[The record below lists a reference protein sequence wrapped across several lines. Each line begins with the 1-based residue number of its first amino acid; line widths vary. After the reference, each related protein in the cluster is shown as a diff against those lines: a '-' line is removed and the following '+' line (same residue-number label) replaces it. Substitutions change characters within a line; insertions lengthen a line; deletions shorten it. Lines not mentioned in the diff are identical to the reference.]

1 MTLPRRSFL
10 CLAGAAIAGLS
21 VPPQP
26 ARANDYPTRSVTIV
40 VPFTP
45 AGSTDM
51 VARMLAQKLE
61 QRLGKSFVVENRPG
75 AGTLIAASAVA
86 KAPADGY
93 VLFMAPSSTM
103 ATNVTLYKKLPYD
116 PTVDFVPLAGLAR
129 VPFVL
134 IVNPSVPAHTLLEL
148 IKYAKE
154 RPGQLSFASVGP
166 GIPHHLYAEL
176 LMSTAGIAMTHVP
189 YKGSAPALNDVVAGH
204 IPLMFCDIPP
214 ALGMLQ
220 AGKVRALGVTTFSR
234 VPALPDVPP
243 IAEAGL
249 PEFGAL
255 PGWHMLVAPAKTPR
269 SIVEKLHAELIAIL
283 ALPEINGEIARLGML
298 PFENSSVEGLQGFV
312 KSEIVRWGKVVQRAG
327 IAGSE

>member
-10 CLAGAAIAGLS
+10 CLAVAAIARLS
-21 VPPQP
+21 ARPPP
-26 ARANDYPTRSVTIV
+26 AWADDYPLRSVTIV

-61 QRLGKSFVVENRPG
+61 QRMGKSFVVENRPG

-116 PTVDFVPLAGLAR
+116 PTVDFIPLAGLAR

-166 GIPHHLYAEL
+166 GVPHHLYAEL

-189 YKGSAPALNDVVAGH
+189 YKGNSDVHG
-204 IPLMFCDIPP
+204 
-214 ALGMLQ
+214 
-220 AGKVRALGVTTFSR
+220 
-234 VPALPDVPP
+234 
-243 IAEAGL
+243 
-249 PEFGAL
+249 
-255 PGWHMLVAPAKTPR
+255 
-269 SIVEKLHAELIAIL
+269 
-283 ALPEINGEIARLGML
+283 RL
-298 PFENSSVEGLQGFV
+298 
-312 KSEIVRWGKVVQRAG
+312 
-327 IAGSE
+327 

>member
-1 MTLPRRSFL
+1 RSWQRAAEVPSAGAQHSKITTFPGAICTQLRPPASAGRIASIAERGPAMTLPRRRFL
-10 CLAGAAIAGLS
+10 CLGWAAVAGLS
-21 VPPQP
+21 TAPP
-26 ARANDYPTRSVTIV
+26 AWADDYPTRSVTIV

-45 AGSTDM
+45 AGSTDI

-75 AGTLIAASAVA
+75 AGTLIAASALA

-154 RPGQLSFASVGP
+154 R
-166 GIPHHLYAEL
+166 
-176 LMSTAGIAMTHVP
+176 
-189 YKGSAPALNDVVAGH
+189 
-204 IPLMFCDIPP
+204 
-214 ALGMLQ
+214 
-220 AGKVRALGVTTFSR
+220 
-234 VPALPDVPP
+234 
-243 IAEAGL
+243 
-249 PEFGAL
+249 
-255 PGWHMLVAPAKTPR
+255 
-269 SIVEKLHAELIAIL
+269 
-283 ALPEINGEIARLGML
+283 
-298 PFENSSVEGLQGFV
+298 
-312 KSEIVRWGKVVQRAG
+312 
-327 IAGSE
+327 

>member
-1 MTLPRRSFL
+1 MTLPRRRFL

-21 VPPQP
+21 APPPP
-26 ARANDYPTRSVTIV
+26 ARADDYPTRSVTIV

-134 IVNPSVPAHTLLEL
+134 IVNPSVPVYTLLEL

-189 YKGSAPALNDVVAGH
+189 YKGSAP
-204 IPLMFCDIPP
+204 P
-214 ALGMLQ
+214 
-220 AGKVRALGVTTFSR
+220 
-234 VPALPDVPP
+234 
-243 IAEAGL
+243 
-249 PEFGAL
+249 
-255 PGWHMLVAPAKTPR
+255 
-269 SIVEKLHAELIAIL
+269 
-283 ALPEINGEIARLGML
+283 
-298 PFENSSVEGLQGFV
+298 
-312 KSEIVRWGKVVQRAG
+312 
-327 IAGSE
+327 

>member
-1 MTLPRRSFL
+1 MTLHRRQFL
-10 CLAGAAIAGLS
+10 RVAGAAVAGLS
-21 VPPQP
+21 APPVAWAQ
-26 ARANDYPTRSVTIV
+26 DYPKQPVTIV

-45 AGSTDM
+45 GGSTDIL
-51 VARMLAQKLE
+51 ARLLGQKLE

-75 AGTLIAASAVA
+75 AGTIIAASAVA
-86 KAPADGY
+86 KAAPDGH
-93 VLFMAPSSTM
+93 VLLMAPSSTM
-103 ATNVTLYKKLPYD
+103 AINVTLYKKLPYD
-116 PTVDFVPLAGLAR
+116 PTIDFVPLAGLAQ

-134 IVNPSVPAHTLLEL
+134 IVNPSLPVDSLTEL

-166 GIPHHLYAEL
+166 GVPHHLYAEV

-214 ALGMLQ
+214 AIGMLQ
-220 AGKVRALGVTTFSR
+220 AGKVRSLGVTTGTR
-234 VPALPDVPP
+234 VPVLPDVPT

-249 PEFGAL
+249 PAFGAL
-255 PGWHMLVAPAKTPR
+255 AGWHMLVAPGKTPR
-269 SIVEKLHAELIAIL
+269 ETVKRLHAEVTGIL
-283 ALPEINGEIARLGML
+283 ALPEISTEILRLGL
-298 PFENSSVEGLQGFV
+298 LTFESRSLDELKSFV
-312 KSEIVRWGKVVQRAG
+312 KAEIVRWGKVVQQAG

>member
-1 MTLPRRSFL
+1 MTLLRREFL
-10 CLAGAAIAGLS
+10 CLAGATITGLCA
-21 VPPQP
+21 VPP
-26 ARANDYPTRSVTIV
+26 AWADDYPTRSVTIV

-45 AGSTDM
+45 AGSTDI

-116 PTVDFVPLAGLAR
+116 PTADFVPLAGLAR

-134 IVNPSVPAHTLLEL
+134 IVNPLVPAHTLLEL

-154 RPGQLSFASVGP
+154 RPGQLSVGP

-214 ALGMLQ
+214 ALGMLR

-269 SIVEKLHAELIAIL
+269 DIVEKLHAELIAIL
-283 ALPEINGEIARLGML
+283 ALPEINREIARLGML
-298 PFENSSVEGLQGFV
+298 PFENPSVDGLQGFV